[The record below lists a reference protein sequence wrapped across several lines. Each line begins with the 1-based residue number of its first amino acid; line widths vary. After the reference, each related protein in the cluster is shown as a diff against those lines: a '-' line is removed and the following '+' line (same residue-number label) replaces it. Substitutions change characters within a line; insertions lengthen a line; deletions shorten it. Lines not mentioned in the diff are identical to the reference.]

1 MLEHH
6 DIATLVVCV
15 RVGTLGGAARSLK
28 VSPSTL
34 SRRVAR
40 LEDQLGLALLERG
53 RFGVKLTAAGR
64 AIIPHAEL
72 ALRELEA
79 IRRTG
84 LERGRGEVGTV
95 HLGLRFPPASEP
107 ITSML
112 RAWHERYP
120 SVALS
125 IVEGF
130 DDDLERALGQREIDV
145 ILTIASAAP
154 DRAATQSLHQEPLLA
169 VLPER
174 HRLSGNELVLW
185 QDIPPETVLVPDETF
200 RTLISNHLGG
210 DSLVQLH
217 RVSVQSLVA
226 LVAMGFG
233 VTIVPTGQAC
243 TSVAGVVFKS
253 IEPTVTV
260 DIALA
265 WLPELED
272 ATVGRFIA
280 FMRDAAARSG
290 HLASR
295 QGV

>member
-1 MLEHH
+1 MLDHR
-6 DIATLVVCV
+6 DIATLVACV
-15 RVGTLGGAARSLK
+15 QAGTLGNAAQSLN

-40 LEDQLGLALLERG
+40 LEDQLGLTLLERG
-53 RFGVKLTAAGR
+53 RFGVRLTEAGR

-84 LERGRGEVGTV
+84 LERGRGEVGRV
-95 HLGLRFPPASEP
+95 NLGLRFPLAGEP

-112 RAWHERYP
+112 RAWRQRYP
-120 SVALS
+120 SVTLS

-130 DDDLERALGQREIDV
+130 DDDLGRALGAREIDV
-145 ILTIASAAP
+145 ILTIAPAAP
-154 DRAATQSLHQEPLLA
+154 DRAATEPLHQEPLLA
-169 VLPER
+169 VLPEG
-174 HRLSGNELVLW
+174 HSLSGSKSVLW
-185 QDIPPETVLVPDETF
+185 QDIPPEAVLVPDETF
-200 RTLISNHLGG
+200 RTLISDHLGG
-210 DSLVQLH
+210 KSPGRLHHVSL
-217 RVSVQSLVA
+217 QSLVA
-226 LVAMGFG
+226 LVATGFG
-233 VTIVPTGQAC
+233 VAIVPAGQAC
-243 TSVAGVVFKS
+243 APVAGVVFKS

-260 DIALA
+260 DVALS

-295 QGV
+295 RVV